1 MGNQRKAWLLRYVLR
16 ILHYFFVESDAKE
29 ICESCI
35 FDNLN
40 LSVVWTIF
48 IFQAIGLESC
58 ESFQE
63 ETVSD
68 QEGQYRL
75 RGLQVTTLLKILVS
89 CFGCK
94 SVRKRVSCNQ
104 KQVIKSPQPLKTQGW
119 HHIQSMR
126 NQYLEHRKTR
136 ITNSRVVFSFLD
148 VEILDQSQR
157 KAKQH
162 QCYP

>member
-1 MGNQRKAWLLRYVLR
+1 MVNQRKAWLLRYVLR

-29 ICESCI
+29 LCESFI

-40 LSVVWTIF
+40 LSVIWTIF

-75 RGLQVTTLLKILVS
+75 RGLQVTTLLKIRVS

-94 SVRKRVSCNQ
+94 SLRKRVSCNQ
-104 KQVIKSPQPLKTQGW
+104 KQVIKSPQPSKTQGW

-136 ITNSRVVFSFLD
+136 ITNSLVVFSFLD
-148 VEILDQSQR
+148 VAVFKPIT
-157 KAKQH
+157 A
-162 QCYP
+162 

>member
-1 MGNQRKAWLLRYVLR
+1 MGNQRKACLLRYVLR

-68 QEGQYRL
+68 QDGQYRL

-104 KQVIKSPQPLKTQGW
+104 KQIIKLPQPLKTQGW

-136 ITNSRVVFSFLD
+136 ITNSRVVLVF
-148 VEILDQSQR
+148 
-157 KAKQH
+157 
-162 QCYP
+162 